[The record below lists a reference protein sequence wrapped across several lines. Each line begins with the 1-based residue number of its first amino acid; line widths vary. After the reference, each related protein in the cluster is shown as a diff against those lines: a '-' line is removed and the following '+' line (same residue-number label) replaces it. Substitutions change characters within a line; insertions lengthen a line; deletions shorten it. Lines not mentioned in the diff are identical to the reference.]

1 MAENATLGTPKPWRF
16 GPLAALGVAVALS
29 ASPVRADPTEDLARL
44 KQEAAQLR
52 HSLDQLEAKIGALEN
67 RQGGRNVAPSATGP
81 ASNPGPEG
89 SPANAPGSTAK
100 SVATEVTSLAA
111 LRQNWSRVQPGTT
124 DDAVQALLGKP
135 ERVLRID
142 GSPVWYYLYPGVGRG
157 SVFFTL
163 DGKVSSTQAPV
174 GGSFW

>member
-1 MAENATLGTPKPWRF
+1 MSGATTLRAPKPWCSGVF
-16 GPLAALGVAVALS
+16 AALGVAVALAS
-29 ASPVRADPTEDLARL
+29 SPVGADPTEDLARL

-52 HSLDQLEAKIGALEN
+52 YSLDQLDAKIRALEN
-67 RQGGRNVAPSATGP
+67 REGGRDFGASATERP
-81 ASNPGPEG
+81 
-89 SPANAPGSTAK
+89 SP
-100 SVATEVTSLAA
+100 AA
-111 LRQNWSRVQPGTT
+111 LRQNWSKVRPGATE
-124 DDAVQALLGKP
+124 DAVQALLGKP